1 MFHQHNTII
10 SHSNFMTAA
19 LSSYLTAIDAL
30 IHHAVHNIFNLY
42 SVKHNRNPHVPTCY
56 SLDI

>member
-1 MFHQHNTII
+1 
-10 SHSNFMTAA
+10 MTAA